1 MFLASFLNVCFVE
14 HEFLRWPVNR
24 DFWGHLCILHPSH
37 WRYTWVLAYW
47 RVLDFPHDECSLAF
61 YNPELLKLI
70 WSCVCVYVCVYA
82 HMCASV
88 HLVNVHLVSLV
99 LFRIYFGKLIAPSLY
114 GKLNPSKVYFSL
126 QVIQLLAE
134 MWTYFS
140 VPILPL
146 PFSMI
151 AWIHRW
157 CSTGIAVILL
167 LPWLLESSLPSINSS
182 LRWTQRWATPSS
194 WRSLGFKFCCNQ
206 CWELESIT
214 SSLNLALILPLP
226 CVLYPHMT
234 TVRVLDAPLIAECIH
249 PLQAPFVNH

>member
-24 DFWGHLCILHPSH
+24 DFWGHLCILHPSP

-88 HLVNVHLVSLV
+88 HLVNEHLVSLV

-114 GKLNPSKVYFSL
+114 GKLNPRKVYFSL

-194 WRSLGFKFCCNQ
+194 WRNLGFNSAVISAGN
-206 CWELESIT
+206 WSP
-214 SSLNLALILPLP
+214 SPPVWILPWSCLCHASCTHIWP
-226 CVLYPHMT
+226 QSGFWMRL
-234 TVRVLDAPLIAECIH
+234 
-249 PLQAPFVNH
+249 